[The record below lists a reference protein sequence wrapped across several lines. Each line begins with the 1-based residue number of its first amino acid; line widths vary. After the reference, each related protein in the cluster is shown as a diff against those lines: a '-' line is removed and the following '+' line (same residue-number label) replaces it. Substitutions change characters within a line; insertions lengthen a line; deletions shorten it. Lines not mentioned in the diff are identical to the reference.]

1 MEKYVAWISIMLLGC
16 LCIKALG
23 EEKGKLY
30 GKVSSSQIRP
40 YGRSR
45 VLEKECYL
53 RLMKEEF

>member
-1 MEKYVAWISIMLLGC
+1 MLLGC